1 MSTFIRLLPLE
12 LQEVQEYK
20 EPDMQVEKGD
30 HIVGDMSDDL
40 KKLYTLWRQFS
51 YRASELTLQLEYG
64 RQNVGKAEVN
74 EIKTKAEVLRDL
86 FWIAVS
92 DEFELWDR
100 NRTGV
105 RKGFK
110 VVWSE
115 EQRPDMP
122 PFLRQILGM
131 DG

>member
-1 MSTFIRLLPLE
+1 MSTFINLLPIE
-12 LQEVQEYK
+12 LQEVEEYK
-20 EPDMQVEKGD
+20 EPDMNMEKGD

-51 YRASELTLQLEYG
+51 YRADELKLQLRYG
-64 RQNVGKAEVN
+64 RQNVGKAEVA
-74 EIKTKAEVLRDL
+74 EISTKAEALRAL
-86 FWIAVS
+86 FWIAVA

-100 NRTGV
+100 GNTGV
-105 RKGFK
+105 RKGYK

-122 PFLRQILGM
+122 PFLRQILGL
-131 DG
+131 GE